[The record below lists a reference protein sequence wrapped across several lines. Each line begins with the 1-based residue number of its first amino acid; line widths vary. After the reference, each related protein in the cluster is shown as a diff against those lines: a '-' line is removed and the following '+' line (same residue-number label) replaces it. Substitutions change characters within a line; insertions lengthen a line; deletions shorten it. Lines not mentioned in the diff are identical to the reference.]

1 MNEPAGEPSRYDFH
15 VLKFGGSS
23 LGSTDS
29 LVAALA
35 MVERERCEQ
44 PLAVVVSAMGDATDR
59 LIAAIDSAAEGDL
72 DGAREEVD
80 QLAEETWRTA
90 ERAAEIRGLE
100 SDGFGRLRDEI
111 EERYEQLER
120 LLEGMSLLQEKTEKS
135 RDLVLSF
142 GERIAAILFA
152 GLLDGCG
159 FSAEPVDARDWLI
172 TDDQFGEAR
181 VEWDVTLERVRDRQS
196 DWSDEVTVHTGFIG
210 RTADGRTT
218 TLGRD
223 GSDYTA
229 TLLARALQAEE
240 VEICTDVAG
249 VMTADPEIV
258 DDSYPVPELSYRE
271 ALELANYGA
280 RMFHDRAL
288 LPLVDSEI
296 PMRVRSTLEPDEPG
310 TRIRAFETREDEQ
323 PTSVASLENLALLD
337 VRWRE
342 LSRQAHMA
350 RRVLR
355 ALEDAGITVWM
366 ATEAAHGQAVAVV
379 VPRAEVEAAES
390 AIRGELELELARG
403 EVEPIGIEQ
412 PVTLLSLIA
421 EEVRGTEDVAGRFFQ
436 ALGRVGTE
444 ILAVGQ
450 GASSRSISCVVRAD
464 ETDVAVRT
472 VHAAFN
478 FAHQELSLFVLGCGV
493 VGSELLNQ
501 IRAQKEVLA
510 EEHDVDVRVVG
521 LADSSTIVFDE
532 EGLRLERW
540 RDLLADEEAGVENT
554 PERIDESLDRMAQMP
569 VPILV
574 DATAA
579 DEMAEH
585 YRRAFDAGVHVVTAN
600 KKPVTASSET
610 YRELLETARSEHREF
625 HYETTVGASL
635 PVIDT
640 LTNLVQTG
648 DEVHR
653 AEGSLSGTLGYL
665 TNRVTE
671 GEPLSEAVRTA
682 KKKGYTEPRPQDDLS
697 GLDVARKA
705 LILARE
711 LGMEIE
717 LDDVEVEPLVP
728 REFLETETPEELY
741 RALEEFDAEFDCRLA
756 DLHASGEKLRYLA
769 TVEPGDG
776 GVGPRLEVGPVG
788 VGAEHPASTLR
799 GSEAFVAFHTDRHDE
814 YPLIAQGAGA
824 GGAVTASGVLTD
836 VLRIAKRLQGG

>member
-1 MNEPAGEPSRYDFH
+1 MSYH

-23 LGSTDS
+23 LGSPET
-29 LVAALA
+29 LVGALE
-35 MVERERCEQ
+35 MVERQRGGG

-72 DGAREEVD
+72 EGAREQAERLAEENWETARRAARLRDIDQQKIDHLREAVDERYD
-80 QLAEETWRTA
+80 QLA
-90 ERAAEIRGLE
+90 
-100 SDGFGRLRDEI
+100 
-111 EERYEQLER
+111 R
-120 LLEGMSLLQEKTEKS
+120 LLEGMSLLHEATAKS

-142 GERIAAILFA
+142 GERLSAVLVA
-152 GLLDGCG
+152 GLLEGDGAAA
-159 FSAEPVDARDWLI
+159 SMVDARSWLV
-172 TDDQFGEAR
+172 TDDTFGSAR
-181 VEWDVTLERVRDRQS
+181 VDWEATRERIRTERPN
-196 DWSDEVTVHTGFIG
+196 WRGEVTVHTGFIG
-210 RTADGRTT
+210 RTPDGRTT

-229 TLLARALQAEE
+229 TLLARGLEAAE

-249 VMTADPEIV
+249 VMTADPVIV
-258 DDSYPVPELSYRE
+258 EESYPVPELSYRE

-288 LPLVDSEI
+288 LPLVDSDI
-296 PMRVRSTLEPDEPG
+296 PMRVRSTMEPDEPG
-310 TRIRAFETREDEQ
+310 TRVRAFETREEDQ
-323 PTSVASLENLALLD
+323 PASVASLENLALLD

-342 LSRQAHMA
+342 LSQQAHMA
-350 RRVLR
+350 RRVLT

-379 VPRAEVEAAES
+379 VPRAEVDAARS
-390 AIRGELELELARG
+390 AIRSELELELTRG
-403 EVEPIGIEQ
+403 EVEPIAVEE
-412 PVTLLSLIA
+412 PVTLLSLVA
-421 EEVRGTEDVAGRFFQ
+421 EQVRSGVDVAGRFFR
-436 ALGRVGTE
+436 ALGRVGTDV
-444 ILAVGQ
+444 LAIGQ
-450 GASSRSISCVVRAD
+450 DASSRSISCVVRED
-464 ETDVAVRT
+464 QTDVAVRT

-493 VGSELLNQ
+493 VGGELLAQ
-501 IRAQKEVLA
+501 IQAQRETLA
-510 EEHDVDVRVVG
+510 DDHDIDVRVVG
-521 LADSSTIVFDE
+521 LADSSTILFDE
-532 EGLRLERW
+532 DGL
-540 RDLLADEEAGVENT
+540 DLQEWEAALDTDDRGVANT
-554 PERIDESLDRMAQMP
+554 PEQVDELVEQMAQMP

-579 DEMAEH
+579 GEMAPHYEH
-585 YRRAFDAGVHVVTAN
+585 AFEAGVHVVAAN

-610 YRELLETARSEHREF
+610 YRALREAARDHHREF

-640 LTNLVQTG
+640 LNNLVRTG

-665 TNRVTE
+665 TNCVTD
-671 GEPLSEAVRTA
+671 GMPLSEAVRTA
-682 KKKGYTEPRPQDDLS
+682 KEKGYTEPRPQDDLS

-711 LGMEIE
+711 LGLEVEME
-717 LDDVEVEPLVP
+717 DVDVEPLVP
-728 REFLETETPEELY
+728 EEFLATETPEELY
-741 RALEEFDAEFDCRLA
+741 RELEEFDAEFDRRLDELEA
-756 DLHASGEKLRYLA
+756 KGETLRYLA
-769 TVEPGDG
+769 VVEPNPEDGD
-776 GVGPRLEVGPVG
+776 GPRLEVGPTG
-788 VGAEHPASTLR
+788 VDADHPASTLR
-799 GSEAFVAFHTDRHDE
+799 GSEAFVAFHTDRHDA